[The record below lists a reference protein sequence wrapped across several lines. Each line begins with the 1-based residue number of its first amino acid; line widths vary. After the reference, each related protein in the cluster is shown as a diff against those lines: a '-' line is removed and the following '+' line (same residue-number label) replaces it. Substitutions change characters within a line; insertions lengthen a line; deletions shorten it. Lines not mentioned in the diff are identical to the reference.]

1 MSLRSIGL
9 ATLPLAFRGMASM
22 ITPERGHHV
31 LVQVLLSVAGEVD
44 IPYPDRGRRN
54 QEDSD

>member
-1 MSLRSIGL
+1 
-9 ATLPLAFRGMASM
+9 MASM
-22 ITPERGHHV
+22 ITPEWGHHV

-44 IPYPDRGRRN
+44 IRYPDRGRRN

>member
-1 MSLRSIGL
+1 
-9 ATLPLAFRGMASM
+9 M
-22 ITPERGHHV
+22 ITPDWGHV

-44 IPYPDRGRRN
+44 IRYPDRGRRN